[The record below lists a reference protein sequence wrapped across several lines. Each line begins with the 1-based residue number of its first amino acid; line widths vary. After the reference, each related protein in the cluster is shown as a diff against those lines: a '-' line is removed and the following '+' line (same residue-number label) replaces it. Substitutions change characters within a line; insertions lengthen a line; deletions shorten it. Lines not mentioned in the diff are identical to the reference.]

1 MKKSGA
7 KINWHSVCKPKE
19 EGGLG
24 FRVLEGWNK
33 AAMVKHIWAVCQKSD
48 TLWVKWVHT
57 YVIKS
62 SCFWTMK
69 IPQNASWT
77 IKKLFKL
84 RSFVQP

>member
-1 MKKSGA
+1 MKTSGA
-7 KINWHSVCKPKE
+7 KVNWNSVCKPKE
-19 EGGLG
+19 EAGLE

-33 AAMVKHIWAVCQKSD
+33 VAMVKHIWAVCQKSD
-48 TLWVKWVHT
+48 TLWVKWVHN

-77 IKKLFKL
+77 IRKLLKL
-84 RSFVQP
+84 RSLVQP